1 MIAYPVAARLGMLL
15 EQVLRGHQ
23 HSGRAVTA
31 LQCIAIA
38 KGGLQIGDLA
48 AIRQAFDRLD
58 MRTIRLNR
66 EHQACPYD
74 LAVQA
79 NRASAAHAMLAA
91 DMRSG
96 QMQVLAQKVR
106 EIEPRQNICIDAF
119 AVDIERD
126 WNRRRHAALPPVLGL
141 WPSSAETQ
149 RSSSTFARC
158 LRIEA
163 VAC

>member
-1 MIAYPVAARLGMLL
+1 MIAYPVAARLGMPL

-23 HSGRAVTA
+23 HSGRAIAT

-48 AIRQAFDRLD
+48 AIGQAFDRLD
-58 MRTIRLNR
+58 IRTVRLNR
-66 EHQACPYD
+66 EHQACPDD
-74 LAVQA
+74 LAIYP

-106 EIEPRQNICIDAF
+106 EIEPRQNMCIDAF
-119 AVDIERD
+119 AGDIERD
-126 WNRRRHAALPPVLGL
+126 W
-141 WPSSAETQ
+141 
-149 RSSSTFARC
+149 
-158 LRIEA
+158 
-163 VAC
+163 